1 MTNSISGT
9 PPSRRDDS
17 KKFLD
22 WAFRRDFEHNGPSIY
37 RISRTTFN
45 LWRQYHNHP
54 DSRVRDRIEWEV
66 TSLKSAYA
74 AALWAMERKMRAVNE
89 VISSGVRQ
97 LRKEIEHEFGLKSR
111 LASSVLGPL
120 LWWTSNR
127 EEKRLDRGVT
137 YEPPTFVERRNWM
150 QA

>member
-1 MTNSISGT
+1 MLRN
-9 PPSRRDDS
+9 
-17 KKFLD
+17 
-22 WAFRRDFEHNGPSIY
+22 
-37 RISRTTFN
+37 
-45 LWRQYHNHP
+45 
-54 DSRVRDRIEWEV
+54 
-66 TSLKSAYA
+66 AYGA
-74 AALWAMERKMRAVNE
+74 VLWAMERKMRAVNE